1 LFGLNTGTTNHGFF
15 FVVCCS
21 ISTARWQ
28 EVAPFNEPA
37 PECLGGIQSRD
48 NHNGNVRNGG
58 SAFRMGAPKAWVKVC
73 EIHEMQEG

>member
-1 LFGLNTGTTNHGFF
+1 
-15 FVVCCS
+15 
-21 ISTARWQ
+21 
-28 EVAPFNEPA
+28 
-37 PECLGGIQSRD
+37 LGGIQSRD